1 MGILISWEHCEICSE
16 PRMGI
21 SKTTQVAA
29 IAIDKA
35 TITEIKAA
43 IPLSFQSS
51 LTMLVVQ

>member
-1 MGILISWEHCEICSE
+1 MKSVLNLCV
-16 PRMGI
+16 GI
-21 SKTTQVAA
+21 SKTTEVAV